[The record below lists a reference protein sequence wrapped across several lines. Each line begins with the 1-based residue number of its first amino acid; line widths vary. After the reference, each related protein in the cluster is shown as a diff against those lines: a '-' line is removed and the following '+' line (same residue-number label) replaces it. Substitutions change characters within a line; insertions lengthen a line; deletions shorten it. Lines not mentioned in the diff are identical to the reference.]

1 MEPGA
6 QPVAIDRT
14 TLTPVVRRAIGR
26 ATAEVAAWDV
36 RPLGGAANPVT
47 GTLRRVRGTA
57 HDGGAPVPWSV
68 VLKECNDPGQD
79 EHHDPRS
86 QDYWKREFL
95 VYASGLLED
104 LPPGVRA
111 PRCYGTQEHADRT
124 AWLWLEDVT
133 DAHAGPWPV
142 ERYALAARHAGQFN
156 GAYLAGRP
164 IPDRPWLSIGIARSF
179 FEWLGPQLE
188 RVGEFRDHPLV
199 RREWPDPALLDRS
212 LRLWRERE
220 AFYAALARLPRT
232 LAHLDLARCNLFA
245 ARGPDGADET
255 VAIDWAFTGTAAVG
269 EELAALAC
277 ASAFLLREHAD
288 RVREL
293 GETCFEGYLTGLRD
307 AGWRDDARLARLGYA
322 AGLIRYAGTITPS
335 AIGDPAVMA
344 WLEGAWGPYPA
355 TVDRW
360 MGARRYILDLADEAR
375 QLMPS
380 L

>member
-1 MEPGA
+1 
-6 QPVAIDRT
+6 
-14 TLTPVVRRAIGR
+14 
-26 ATAEVAAWDV
+26 
-36 RPLGGAANPVT
+36 
-47 GTLRRVRGTA
+47 
-57 HDGGAPVPWSV
+57 
-68 VLKECNDPGQD
+68 
-79 EHHDPRS
+79 
-86 QDYWKREFL
+86 
-95 VYASGLLED
+95 
-104 LPPGVRA
+104 
-111 PRCYGTQEHADRT
+111 
-124 AWLWLEDVT
+124 
-133 DAHAGPWPV
+133 
-142 ERYALAARHAGQFN
+142 
-156 GAYLAGRP
+156 
-164 IPDRPWLSIGIARSF
+164 
-179 FEWLGPQLE
+179 
-188 RVGEFRDHPLV
+188 
-199 RREWPDPALLDRS
+199 
-212 LRLWRERE
+212 
-220 AFYAALARLPRT
+220 
-232 LAHLDLARCNLFA
+232 
-245 ARGPDGADET
+245 
-255 VAIDWAFTGTAAVG
+255 VG